1 LRYRPADEL
10 TEAVE
15 RGAGR
20 VIRLG
25 SLRDIVA
32 VAALIVLAV
41 GIGVPGMLHVR
52 GRQQRLGCSWNLAQL
67 GSGLQQYAN
76 VFNASFPF
84 AGWSRGNSWQPSDD
98 PAVVTVPNRRH
109 VYPLLRM
116 AYVIDPR
123 IFVCPAQQHVPMPRA
138 EIQRH
143 DDFLEGRNVSYAYQN
158 MAGVRPSAH
167 DDPRLPLMADENPLF
182 ADGVP
187 VLDFR
192 RLTRA
197 DPASANS
204 RAHDGA
210 GQNILTLRG
219 EVIWAKTP
227 LSGIEGDNIWTLRG
241 VTEYTGREGPASST
255 DSHLLK

>member
-1 LRYRPADEL
+1 
-10 TEAVE
+10 
-15 RGAGR
+15 
-20 VIRLG
+20 
-25 SLRDIVA
+25 
-32 VAALIVLAV
+32 
-41 GIGVPGMLHVR
+41 
-52 GRQQRLGCSWNLAQL
+52 
-67 GSGLQQYAN
+67 
-76 VFNASFPF
+76 
-84 AGWSRGNSWQPSDD
+84 
-98 PAVVTVPNRRH
+98 
-109 VYPLLRM
+109 
-116 AYVIDPR
+116 
-123 IFVCPAQQHVPMPRA
+123 MPRA